1 MENITLKEIKSKKI
15 NLEENIL
22 KLLKDFE
29 TKTGMQ
35 CESVCLDRIHLKGA
49 GEGSAGVLK
58 RMEVLTSVKV
68 DVVL

>member
-22 KLLKDFE
+22 KMLKDFE
-29 TKTGMQ
+29 TETGMQ
-35 CESVCLDRIHLKGA
+35 CESVCLDRVYLKGS
-49 GEGSAGVLK
+49 EGGPVGVLK

>member
-29 TKTGMQ
+29 TETGMQ
-35 CESVCLDRIHLKGA
+35 CESVCLDKIYLNGPEDGA
-49 GEGSAGVLK
+49 LK
-58 RMEVLTSVKV
+58 RMEELTSVKV